1 MTVKRHELKDTV
13 LPYVSVDEFK
23 SKTGTDYEVI
33 VVAFYCID
41 AEPAKELSSF
51 IEKGFLDIL
60 DTEVSPNPDEQG
72 HYIVFVELKR
82 NDSFIPVFKE
92 LLIDNENV
100 TDKMDWVISVKDVDG
115 FFKVDDPALAH
126 WLTLATDPKD
136 VDEFMKESY
145 AFDYFSRAQ
154 QLHITDRNITMKFN
168 VVNLIN
174 SKEAA
179 KFRKIDIVS
188 EGFYTSP
195 EYRFLQRAFGPA
207 YDLVEAKDKFYIQK
221 EDTIMVLGK

>member
-100 TDKMDWVISVKDVDG
+100 TDKMDWVVSVKEVDG
-115 FFKVDDPALAH
+115 FFKMDDPNLMH

-145 AFDYFSRAQ
+145 AFDYFTRAQ
-154 QLHITDRNITMKFN
+154 QMHITDRNITMEFKI
-168 VVNLIN
+168 VNLGKDVN
-174 SKEAA
+174 AQPA
-179 KFRKIDIVS
+179 PVT

-195 EYRFLQRAFGPA
+195 EFRFLQRAFGPA
-207 YDLVEAKDKFYIQK
+207 YELVESKGKFYIQK
-221 EDTIMVLGK
+221 EDTVLVLGK